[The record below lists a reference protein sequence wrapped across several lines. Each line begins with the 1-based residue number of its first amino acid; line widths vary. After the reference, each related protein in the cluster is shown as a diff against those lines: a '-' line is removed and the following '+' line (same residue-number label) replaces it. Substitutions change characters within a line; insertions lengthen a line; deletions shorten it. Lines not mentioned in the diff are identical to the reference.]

1 LNDFG
6 DRSGSTKLLRLPCET
21 RFAGSVTLMLDVL
34 DAYDALELM
43 LVSEDMKYKRDCDDT
58 FFVVYTVSKHLFIS
72 RIPNVH
78 LG

>member
-1 LNDFG
+1 
-6 DRSGSTKLLRLPCET
+6 
-21 RFAGSVTLMLDVL
+21 MLDVL